1 LYRTVPL
8 PDIASQITNHILSI
22 FFESKSES
30 PANNNELIHK
40 RVVHQVS
47 RIVNEAKRR
56 GNLAMFVGRVSFA
69 SFARRNSARVII
81 CLRRPSSAK
90 LAQCKTVW
98 NPLPPSLIA
107 PTAGKSFHSSAS
119 VCLPVRRRRHG
130 VGNAEV
136 DNTEQRPKDLDAMG
150 IRQPAVKDPEIF
162 ARESEKLM
170 NKIFDALEPLKS
182 VNDDYI
188 LTRGYEEEFGDF
200 ILLDLGPVRG
210 QYNIQVDLEQ
220 KVIMIQ
226 SPISGQLLYILS
238 ATTGDWCGDVD
249 GHRMEGLLVRDL
261 IRQIN
266 GVPNF

>member
-1 LYRTVPL
+1 
-8 PDIASQITNHILSI
+8 
-22 FFESKSES
+22 
-30 PANNNELIHK
+30 
-40 RVVHQVS
+40 
-47 RIVNEAKRR
+47 
-56 GNLAMFVGRVSFA
+56 
-69 SFARRNSARVII
+69 
-81 CLRRPSSAK
+81 
-90 LAQCKTVW
+90 
-98 NPLPPSLIA
+98 
-107 PTAGKSFHSSAS
+107 
-119 VCLPVRRRRHG
+119 
-130 VGNAEV
+130 
-136 DNTEQRPKDLDAMG
+136 MG

-170 NKIFDALEPLKS
+170 NKIYNALEPLKS

-188 LTRGYEEEFGDF
+188 LTRGHEDDFGDF

-220 KVIMIQ
+220 KVVMMQ